1 MHVCACV
8 YVYMSNAVLAN
19 NVTMQVTTNT
29 VHIQTHTHIRTHTHA
44 HTHAKHTCT
53 HMHIRTHH
61 IEQHPLYS
69 YVCILMSHLEYTC
82 SIRILMTCTDTPL
95 HDHHY
100 PAYAMRQGSR
110 DMRPTLVHDATH
122 TCPIDECARTRC
134 RWDTRRTCR
143 RVWAHTW
150 HLRRSG
156 QSAGA
161 LLCILNTAHRVAA
174 AARPTSLADDELTS
188 PVLQDCVIVPDKT
201 KRASTLASEDPD
213 CTGRYGWICRTCRA
227 VGSSCRNHPGGLRRP
242 WQ

>member
-1 MHVCACV
+1 MH
-8 YVYMSNAVLAN
+8 
-19 NVTMQVTTNT
+19 T
-29 VHIQTHTHIRTHTHA
+29 
-44 HTHAKHTCT
+44 
-53 HMHIRTHH
+53 RTHH

-82 SIRILMTCTDTPL
+82 SIRILMTCADTPL

-134 RWDTRRTCR
+134 RWGTRRTCR

>member
-53 HMHIRTHH
+53 HMHTRTHH

-134 RWDTRRTCR
+134 RWGTRRTCR